1 MEGAYVERLEFYSN
15 VKDTVRNYLPLGF
28 KQFPVL
34 IQEIDH
40 AGQKTALMT
49 LQGEKR
55 MPVMSLEQYLKS
67 MEQGEKPEQTM
78 IRIGVDY
85 TKHLSR
91 ERKASRAYQR

>member
-1 MEGAYVERLEFYSN
+1 MNRADFYSN
-15 VKDTVRNYLPLGF
+15 VKDSVRNYLPMGF
-28 KQFPVL
+28 KQMPVL
-34 IQEIDH
+34 IHELEQ

-49 LQGEKR
+49 LQGNGR
-55 MPVMSLEQYLKS
+55 MPVMSLEKYLKN

-91 ERKASRAYQR
+91 ERKASRACQR

>member
-1 MEGAYVERLEFYSN
+1 MNRSDFYES
-15 VKDTVRNYLPLGF
+15 VKDSVRNYLPLGF

-34 IQEIDH
+34 IQEFNH

-49 LQGEKR
+49 LKGEKR
-55 MPVMSLEQYLKS
+55 MPVMSLEKYLKN
-67 MEQGEKPEQTM
+67 MEQGERPEQTM

>member
-1 MEGAYVERLEFYSN
+1 MNRLEFYAS
-15 VKDTVRNYLPLGF
+15 VKNTVRNYLPLGF

-34 IQEIDH
+34 IHEMDY

-55 MPVMSLEQYLKS
+55 MPVMSLERYLKS
-67 MEQGEKPEQTM
+67 VEHGEQPEQIM

-91 ERKASRAYQR
+91 ERKASRAC

>member
-1 MEGAYVERLEFYSN
+1 MNRVDFYSN
-15 VKDTVRNYLPLGF
+15 VKDSVRNYLPLGF

-34 IQEIDH
+34 IHEINH

-49 LQGEKR
+49 LQGERR
-55 MPVMSLEQYLKS
+55 MPVMSLERYLQS

-91 ERKASRAYQR
+91 ERKASRACQR

>member
-1 MEGAYVERLEFYSN
+1 MNRVDFYSN
-15 VKDTVRNYLPLGF
+15 VKDSVRNYLPLGF

-34 IQEIDH
+34 IHEINH

-49 LQGEKR
+49 LQGERR
-55 MPVMSLEQYLKS
+55 MPVMSLEKYPKN

-91 ERKASRAYQR
+91 ERKTSRAYQR

>member
-1 MEGAYVERLEFYSN
+1 MNRLDFYAS

-34 IQEIDH
+34 IQEINH

-49 LQGEKR
+49 LQSERR
-55 MPVMSLEQYLKS
+55 MPVMSLERYLKS
-67 MEQGEKPEQTM
+67 MEQGERPEQTM

-91 ERKASRAYQR
+91 ERKASRACQR

>member
-1 MEGAYVERLEFYSN
+1 MNRLEFYAS
-15 VKDTVRNYLPLGF
+15 VKNTVRNYLPLGF

-34 IQEIDH
+34 IHEMDY

-55 MPVMSLEQYLKS
+55 MPVMSLERYLKS
-67 MEQGEKPEQTM
+67 VEHGEQPEQIM

-91 ERKASRAYQR
+91 ERKASHACQR